1 MFLDG
6 GREPTVV
13 MVVVGEGCLALQPV
27 CRALATALTCI
38 TVFKTD
44 RRSHI
49 LG

>member
-1 MFLDG
+1 M
-6 GREPTVV
+6 VK
-13 MVVVGEGCLALQPV
+13 VVVGEGCLALQPV